1 MIKVLHVDDDIHFLD
16 TTRERLS
23 IHGID
28 VHSVPD
34 GMKAFDEVVCGRYD
48 AVISDHQALRTSGL
62 DLLRRVRESGND
74 IPFIFFTGKGSE
86 DMAMS
91 ALNLGADLYLRK
103 DEYPEPQFNELAN
116 KIEAIVEERKAHKK
130 LLDSR
135 ERYLRLAAN
144 LPAVVTR
151 VPLVPTERPYISPG
165 VKDVLG
171 FSSEE
176 LMKDPEKYLRGD
188 LRRAFDDIILKV
200 QRGEDISHVIHM
212 TVTDVKG
219 DQHWIEQRQV
229 LIKDADGIPQA
240 IEALAFD
247 VTDAKKLADHNSFL
261 SSIISNSLNEIY
273 LLNYDTYVCEFANQK
288 ALDDQGCTLEEL
300 AGSPSFLGEHFTEKN
315 MDRFVEDLR
324 TGKQNMVSVEDSI
337 NRNNGTSQP
346 VEVYVQITEPLGER
360 KLLVTVFDI
369 DRMKSVERDLQ
380 RTEVLLHK
388 YLELTPTA
396 IIILNGQWTP
406 TYVNDAFA
414 RIMGLSKE
422 QTYRIDFAAMR
433 DKVIDLD
440 NFIKAFMTSG
450 NQYACGEVRLRT
462 PDGIKSLFV
471 SASQVDDDTYIGFG
485 VDITEKKK
493 TEQNL
498 QQLNEKSN
506 LLASITRHDIMN
518 QATVMRGN
526 LELIKIVGS
535 VPEDRLK
542 GMNNAIN
549 KIEHYVKFA
558 DSFSKTGCLEPK
570 WFDVKDAAVHAWQ
583 TIGNKDVIF
592 SVDVPDIEV
601 LADPIFPKVFDNL
614 IMNSL
619 VHGTGMGR
627 IDLTLARSGEDL
639 VLIYSDDGPGIPDD
653 IRPRLFNKGAGRN
666 TGLGLFLI
674 RQILHTTDIDI
685 VENGEDGKG
694 VRFEMTVPAGSWRQK
709 SRSTSG

>member
-1 MIKVLHVDDDIHFLD
+1 MIKVLHVDDDVHFLD
-16 TTRERLS
+16 ATREYLS
-23 IHGID
+23 IHDID
-28 VHSVPD
+28 VHGASNATEAIEEIVS
-34 GMKAFDEVVCGRYD
+34 GRYD
-48 AVISDHQALRTSGL
+48 AVVSDHLRPNLNGL
-62 DLLRRVRESGND
+62 ELLKSMREKGND
-74 IPFIFFTGKGSE
+74 IPFILLTGRSSE
-86 DMAMS
+86 DTVIA

-103 DEYPEPQFNELAN
+103 GADPGSQFTELAN
-116 KIEAIVEERKAHKK
+116 NIKAIVEKRKALDK
-130 LLDSR
+130 LFDDQAF
-135 ERYLRLAAN
+135 YQRLVAN

-151 VPLVPTERPYISPG
+151 VPLGKAERPYISPG
-165 VKDVLG
+165 VKNVMG
-171 FSSEE
+171 ISPEE
-176 LMKDPEKYLRGD
+176 VMNDPDRYLTGD
-188 LRRAFDDIILKV
+188 LRRTFDDVLMNIQK
-200 QRGEDISHVIHM
+200 GEDIPPVIHL
-212 TVTDVKG
+212 TVTDDEGTV
-219 DQHWIEQRQV
+219 HWIEQRQI
-229 LIKDADGIPQA
+229 LIRDDGGRPQA
-240 IEALAFD
+240 VETFAFD

-288 ALDDQGCTLEEL
+288 ALDDQGCALEEL
-300 AGSPSFLGEHFTEKN
+300 AGTPSFLGEQFTKKN

-324 TGKQNMVSVEDSI
+324 TGKQNMVTVEGSI
-337 NRNNGTSQP
+337 RRKDGRSQP
-346 VEVYVQITEPLGER
+346 VEVYVQITEPLGEK

-422 QTYRIDFAAMR
+422 QTYGLDFAVMR

-440 NFIKAFMTSG
+440 NFLKAFMSSG

-462 PDGIKSLFV
+462 PDGLKILFV

-485 VDITEKKK
+485 VDITEKKR

-498 QQLNEKSN
+498 QQLNEKSH

-526 LELIKIVGS
+526 LELLKIVGS

-549 KIEHYVKFA
+549 KIEQYVKFA
-558 DSFSKTGCLEPK
+558 DSFSKTGSLDPK
-570 WFDVKDAAVHAWQ
+570 WFDVKDAAVHSWQ
-583 TIGNKDVIF
+583 TIGNKEVNF
-592 SVDVPDIEV
+592 SVDVPGIEI

-619 VHGTGMGR
+619 LHGTGMGR
-627 IDLTLARSGEDL
+627 IDLAMERRGEGL

-674 RQILHTTDIDI
+674 KQILHITDISI

-694 VRFEMTVPAGSWRQK
+694 VRFEMTVPAGSWRLK
-709 SRSTSG
+709 CGSASG